1 MHTLGCGE
9 SSSFSSSFGITRS
22 EDLILTP
29 EAEWEA
35 LEFMMNNVYVQLYRL
50 GVVIISSAGNNGW
63 KVSPLLKWPK
73 WLADKDIVLKGE
85 HGLGEMR
92 DQGALRNLAKSM
104 ILVGAVRH
112 GGIFWPASQLAPQ
125 YRVMAP
131 GVGWGISSPYAAKN
145 RGQL

>member
-1 MHTLGCGE
+1 
-9 SSSFSSSFGITRS
+9 
-22 EDLILTP
+22 
-29 EAEWEA
+29 
-35 LEFMMNNVYVQLYRL
+35 MNNVYVQLYRL

-112 GGIFWPASQLAPQ
+112 GGIFWPAS
-125 YRVMAP
+125 
-131 GVGWGISSPYAAKN
+131 
-145 RGQL
+145 